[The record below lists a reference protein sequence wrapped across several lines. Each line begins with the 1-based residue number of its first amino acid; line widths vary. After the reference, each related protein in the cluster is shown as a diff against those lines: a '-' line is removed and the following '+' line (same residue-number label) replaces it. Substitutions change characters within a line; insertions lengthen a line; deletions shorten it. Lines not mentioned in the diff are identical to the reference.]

1 MEGLD
6 IRPKR
11 RAIKLASPRAIKRAI
26 TRVCNMVL
34 NDEIDP
40 KAANTIILGC
50 NSILSSIRL
59 DDQQKKI
66 EELEA
71 LIDENIQA

>member
-11 RAIKLASPRAIKRAI
+11 RAIKLDSPRAI